1 MTEENNKIEKTKRE
15 PLEKLSYAE
24 KGRFFKLRNVLNIVF
39 IILALA
45 GFYIYYKGD
54 QTTSWSVLI
63 AAVVVKGVECVLRIL
78 H

>member
-1 MTEENNKIEKTKRE
+1 MSEEYNDIKKAERE
-15 PLEKLSYAE
+15 PLEKLSYAD
-24 KGRFFKLRNVLNIVF
+24 KGRFFKIRNILNVIF
-39 IILALA
+39 IILALV